1 MKKKSLQKTII
12 LALSVFV
19 SHSQAADN
27 NPDTEKV
34 MDNLLAMPFE
44 ELMALSINTAVTK
57 KEQSVKDSAAAV
69 FVISQED
76 IRRSGVTNIPEALR
90 MAPGLQVA
98 HIDANK
104 WAISARGFNDRFS
117 TKLLVMIDG
126 RTVYTPIFS
135 GVFWHREDTPLED
148 VERIEVIRG
157 PGASMWGANA
167 VNGVIN
173 IITKNA
179 KTTQGALLTAGG
191 GNQEQGFGS
200 ARYGGKLS
208 EDFSYRV
215 YGKGFKRNNNTT
227 LNHQNAQDDW
237 ENYQGGF
244 KTDWQLTLK
253 DNLTTQGDLYYSRT
267 GNKEDFAPPFPP
279 FLLPNQ
285 DSPANHQGG
294 NLQTRWK
301 HKFSDTSE
309 TTLQFYYK
317 RDTANW
323 QFVTPFTPR
332 EQTLDV
338 YFQHNFNWLKQHE
351 IVWGLGYRYYHFSV
365 NDSAKLGFSPGHR
378 NLQLFSGFV
387 QDEITLFDNT
397 LKLTLGSRLE
407 HNDFTGFEIQPNA
420 RLMWTPD
427 KQQSVWAAVSRAV
440 RTPSEVSQNLKNL
453 SNPYSTN
460 IAGLPTQTLLSGNSD
475 VVSETV
481 LDYEIGYRIQP
492 TEKISFDVTAFYSQY
507 NHLQAFQVL
516 TPRAI
521 FTSIPPHIEIPLL
534 ITDKMKGESLGV
546 ELTTQWQATDWLKM
560 QASYWFL
567 KTSLHTPKGQTF
579 ADGESIEKNS
589 PQQQVHFKASLN
601 LAYGFELD
609 GTLRYVDTAQ
619 RYLVPAYTAVDM
631 RLAWS
636 PDLHRNVEFS
646 VVGQNLFDNHH
657 LEFGNSTSTLPRT
670 EIQRSVF
677 GKVKWSF

>member
-1 MKKKSLQKTII
+1 MNIRFINKTII
-12 LALSVFV
+12 LALSTFINTI
-19 SHSQAADN
+19 QAADIN
-27 NPDTEKV
+27 QDPSIYD
-34 MDNLLAMPFE
+34 LLALPIE
-44 ELMALSINTAVTK
+44 QLMALRINTAVNK

-76 IRRSGVTNIPEALR
+76 IRRSGVTNIPDALR
-90 MAPGLQVA
+90 MVPGLQVA
-98 HIDANK
+98 QIDANK

-126 RTVYTPIFS
+126 RTIYTPIFS

-157 PGASMWGANA
+157 AGAAMWGANA

-173 IITKNA
+173 IITKSA
-179 KTTQGALLTAGG
+179 KFTPGALLNVGA
-191 GNQEQGFGS
+191 GNQEQAFGS
-200 ARYGGKLS
+200 LRYGGKLTD
-208 EDFSYRV
+208 DFHYRV

-244 KTDWQLTLK
+244 KTDWQL
-253 DNLTTQGDLYYSRT
+253 NLQDSLTFQGDIYYSRT
-267 GNKEDFAPPFPP
+267 GNKEDFAPPFSP

-285 DSPANHQGG
+285 DSPANHKGG

-301 HKFSDTSE
+301 HKISDTSE
-309 TTLQFYYK
+309 TALQVYYK
-317 RDTANW
+317 YDAGNW
-323 QFVTPFTPR
+323 QFVTPFKPR
-332 EQTLDV
+332 EQTLDI
-338 YFQHNFNWLKQHE
+338 YFQHNFNWLEQHE
-351 IVWGLGYRYYHFSV
+351 IVWGLGYRYYNFAA
-365 NDSAKLGFSPGHR
+365 NDSAKLGFSAGHR
-378 NLQLFSGFV
+378 NLQLFSSFV
-387 QDEITLFDNT
+387 QDEITLLDNE

-407 HNDFTGFEIQPNA
+407 HNDFTGFEIQPNI

-427 KQQSVWAAVSRAV
+427 EQQSVWAAFSRAV

-453 SNPYSTN
+453 SNPYSAR
-460 IAGLPTQTLLSGNSD
+460 IAGLATQTLLSGNSN

-481 LDYEIGYRIQP
+481 LDYELGYRIQP
-492 TEKISFDVTAFYSQY
+492 TKKISFDVAAFYNQY

-516 TPRAI
+516 TPQI
-521 FTSIPPHIEIPLL
+521 ILTSSPPHIEIPLL
-534 ITDKMKGESLGV
+534 ITDKMNGETLGI
-546 ELTTQWQATDWLKM
+546 ELSTQWQAADWLKM
-560 QASYWFL
+560 QASYSFL
-567 KTSLHTPKGQTF
+567 KVSLHTPKGATF
-579 ADGESIEKNS
+579 ADGESIEKNA
-589 PQQQVHFKASLN
+589 PQQQFYFKSSFN
-601 LAYGFELD
+601 LPYGVELD
-609 GTLRYVDTAQ
+609 GALRYVDSAL
-619 RYLVPAYTAVDM
+619 RYQTPAYTTVDM

-636 PDLHRNVEFS
+636 PDSRRNVEFS
-646 VVGQNLFDNHH
+646 VVGQNLLDNHH